1 MLVFEQ
7 FTDEQEQVQTQES
20 IPKQESEDNRE
31 INVLKQLFLM
41 EKINKLKNK
50 LYKSG
55 ITISDEINIFLKY
68 ADFLPYDVL
77 VDVFPLLLS
86 RLEKQRKHQ

>member
-7 FTDEQEQVQTQES
+7 FTDEQVQTQEPIS
-20 IPKQESEDNRE
+20 KQESEDNRE
-31 INVLKQLFLM
+31 INILKQLFLM

-55 ITISDEINIFLKY
+55 TTISDEINIFLKY

-86 RLEKQRKHQ
+86 RLEKQK